1 MTFFL
6 KIIAFSFWSATCFG
20 CAFFG
25 AGLVAPLLL
34 SLIRGDDLFL
44 NFDFNLF
51 AVGFVFGG
59 ALGLGLYLLNMFR
72 SRGP

>member
-1 MTFFL
+1 MHFP
-6 KIIAFSFWSATCFG
+6 FG
-20 CAFFG
+20 RPRALAVLFFG